1 MKSFV
6 KKIFAVTSVV
16 VCLVCSLSAQITTGE
31 LSGKQVNTITT
42 AVPFLLITP
51 DSRAGGMG
59 DVGAAS
65 SPDANSIH
73 WNPAKLAV
81 VDKRMGLS
89 ISYTPWLHALV
100 PDIRLMYL
108 SGYYK
113 LKKDQTIATSMRYFS
128 LGDIT
133 FTDINGTNTGQFRP
147 NEFALD
153 FAYAR
158 KLATNWSGGMALRYL
173 NSNLTG
179 GITVQGSAT
188 HPGRTVAADISTF
201 YNKKDIKVGGKKSA
215 ATAGIVISNIG
226 AKISYSDKKD
236 RDFIPINLRL
246 GSGLTIELDD
256 YNSVSFIGEINKLL
270 VPTPPIY
277 ATESNGA
284 PVLNADGS
292 QTVLAGKDP
301 DRGVAEGMFGS
312 FSDAPG
318 KPLKNEDGEYI
329 YTNSDSS
336 AVEIQKGSVFKEELR
351 EFNYSIG
358 MEYWY
363 DKQFAFRFGYYHE
376 DATKGNRKFFTI
388 GAGLKYNVFGLDFA
402 YLIPTSQRHP
412 LANTLRFTLLFDFE
426 AFKSQNKE
434 KEPEAQP
441 EYLIPDSK

>member
-1 MKSFV
+1 MRKSIV
-6 KKIFAVTSVV
+6 ITIVV
-16 VCLVCSLSAQITTGE
+16 VCLVDHLNAQISTSQ

-73 WNPAKLAV
+73 WNPAKLADI
-81 VDKRMGLS
+81 DKKMGLA
-89 ISYTPWLHALV
+89 ISYTPWLRALV
-100 PDIRLMYL
+100 SDINLAYL
-108 SGYYK
+108 SCYYK

-133 FTDINGTNTGQFRP
+133 FTDINANVTGQFRP

-153 FAYAR
+153 LAYAR
-158 KLATNWSGGMALRYL
+158 KLGPNWSGGMALRYL

-179 GITVQGSAT
+179 GITVQGSLT
-188 HPGRTVAADISTF
+188 HPGRTIASDISAF
-201 YNKKDIKVGGKKSA
+201 YNKKDIKVGGRKSTA
-215 ATAGIVISNIG
+215 SAGIVISNIG

-246 GSGLTIELDD
+246 GGALTMELDE
-256 YNSVSFIGEINKLL
+256 YNSISFIGDINKLL

-277 ATESNGA
+277 ATKNGA
-284 PVLNADGS
+284 PVLNPDGS
-292 QTVLAGKDP
+292 QQVLAGKDP
-301 DRGVAEGMFGS
+301 GRGVAEGMFGS

-318 KPLKNEDGEYI
+318 QPVLDNGKYI
-329 YTNSDSS
+329 YTNDDSTTI
-336 AVEIQKGSVFKEELR
+336 EIKKGSIFKEELR
-351 EFNYSIG
+351 EFNYSVG

-363 DKQFAFRFGYYHE
+363 DKQFAFRFGYFHE
-376 DATKGNRKFFTI
+376 DATKGNRNFFTI
-388 GAGLKYNVFGLDFA
+388 GTGLKYNVFGLDFA

-434 KEPEAQP
+434 EPPKE
-441 EYLIPDSK
+441 